1 MLHELLSPYGFSD
14 ADALERF
21 LQADTGK
28 YLASDTHRLLSNRG
42 QWLIRE
48 LKEASPAVFYLQEEV
63 GVIESP
69 IALSWQEVSEA
80 APSGVEVIYI
90 DKQKVQFP
98 LCLRKR
104 KEGDLFYPYGMGGQK
119 KVLRKYFKDEK
130 YSLYDKENQWLL
142 TDSTDQILW
151 VVGHRAD
158 ERFRPSSHT
167 KEILCF
173 RLNNE

>member
-1 MLHELLSPYGFSD
+1 M
-14 ADALERF
+14 
-21 LQADTGK
+21 
-28 YLASDTHRLLSNRG
+28 
-42 QWLIRE
+42 
-48 LKEASPAVFYLQEEV
+48 
-63 GVIESP
+63 
-69 IALSWQEVSEA
+69 
-80 APSGVEVIYI
+80 IYI
-90 DKQKVQFP
+90 DKQKVRFP

-142 TDSTDQILW
+142 TDSSDQILW
-151 VVGHRAD
+151 VVGRRAD